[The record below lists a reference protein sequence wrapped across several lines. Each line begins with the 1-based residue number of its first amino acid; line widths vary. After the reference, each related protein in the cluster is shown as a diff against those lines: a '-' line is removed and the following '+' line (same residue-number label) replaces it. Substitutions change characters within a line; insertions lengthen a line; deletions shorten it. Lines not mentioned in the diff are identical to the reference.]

1 MIELVEVSRRGDR
14 REFLRNPLGLRL
26 DPGAWCVLDEADPSR
41 PSRIVSRV
49 ALPDDQRP
57 RVARLR
63 AVARAAGPRD
73 LALRDKLE
81 DQERHAFKI
90 GRDQITFRELP
101 MKLVDVEYEADGGRV
116 TFYFTAENRVDFR
129 ELVKDLAAVFRTR
142 IELRQIGVRDAAQ
155 RLPGLAV
162 CGQQVCCARH
172 LREFEPITLRMAKDQ
187 ELPLTPGKLGG
198 LCGRLKC
205 CLTYELGF
213 YQGLHRRAPRLGGRV
228 QTPGGPGRVVRVD
241 GFREE
246 VEIQLDAGDRLRVP
260 LAEIDRPVFGPSRLR
275 SGGPAGGAG
284 SDDDGRRP

>member
-1 MIELVEVSRRGDR
+1 MIELVEVGRRGDR
-14 REFLRNPLGLRL
+14 REFLRNPLDLKLG
-26 DPGAWCVLDEADPSR
+26 PGDWCILDEADPAR
-41 PSRIVSRV
+41 PLRIEACV
-49 ALPDDQRP
+49 ALADEERP

-63 AVARAAGPRD
+63 AVARVAGSRD
-73 LALRDKLE
+73 LALRDKL
-81 DQERHAFKI
+81 DDMERHAYKI
-90 GRDQITFRELP
+90 GRDQIAFRELP
-101 MKLVDVEYEADGGRV
+101 MKLVDVECEADGGRV
-116 TFYFTAENRVDFR
+116 TFFFTAENRVDFR

-172 LREFEPITLRMAKDQ
+172 LRGFEPITLRMAKDQ
-187 ELPLTPGKLGG
+187 ELPLTPGKLSG

-205 CLTYELGF
+205 CLTYELDF
-213 YQGLHRRAPRLGGRV
+213 YQDLARRAPRLGGRV

-260 LAEIDRPVFGPSRLR
+260 LDEIDRPVFGPSRLR
-275 SGGPAGGAG
+275 PGGGSGDSG
-284 SDDDGRRP
+284 GRRP